1 MNRMWRCCC
10 LLGSFLLLSPA
21 ISVAAEAD
29 WIWSA
34 ENAQQAEPKGDCYFR
49 RTFDLKTAPVQSALV
64 EITGDDTYELYVNGQ
79 RLGAGTTWQQIDR
92 YDIRPQLVSG
102 QNVIAVR
109 GSNQGGAAGMVAR
122 VHIKTEGAATLDL
135 STDARWK
142 ASLTSKYGWNKI
154 QFSGAAWQPAY
165 VYGPLGKTGPWGTG
179 LRVMQSVKTVA
190 AKIPAAH
197 GKPGEAVKFE
207 LRDGD
212 RVVLLG
218 NTLIERDQRFGYLE
232 TALTERYPGRNIQFR
247 NLGWSGDT
255 VWGEARAQFGSAA
268 DGFRALAEH
277 VAALHPTVILVS
289 YGTNESFAGEAGLQK
304 FLDGLNTLFD
314 TLDEN
319 HARIVVLSPLRE
331 ENLGAP
337 LPDPAPQNARLALYC
352 TALKDV
358 AAERGYGFV
367 DLYDLLIPAEKS
379 PINSAHALTSDEMH
393 LNERGYHD
401 FAEAVTTML
410 LGPAHWSLKIDAF
423 AGKVDTFGNKATDLV
438 VARNKVRLTLTD
450 NSLPLPPPRSGSNG
464 ETPATTYL
472 SYADRVVQILGLKDG
487 DYRLAIDG
495 QPIFTASAGQLSKG
509 VTLRRGP
516 SFDAAERLR
525 ETINHK
531 NQLYFNRW
539 RPQNVTYLFLFR
551 KGEQGQNA
559 IEIPKFDPLVEKLE
573 QDIAQQRVPKPQ
585 IYELSPVEEASK

>member
-1 MNRMWRCCC
+1 MNRASRCCC
-10 LLGSFLLLSPA
+10 LVWSCLLLSPA
-21 ISVAAEAD
+21 ILAAAEAN

-34 ENAQQAEPKGDCYFR
+34 ENAQQTEPKGDCYFR

-79 RLGAGTTWQQIDR
+79 RLGAGQAWQQIDR

-122 VHIKTEGAATLDL
+122 VHIKTEAAATLDL

-154 QFSGAAWQPAY
+154 QFSDVAWQPAY
-165 VYGPLGKTGPWGTG
+165 VYGPLGKTGPWGAG
-179 LRVMQSVKTVA
+179 LHVMQSVKTVPV
-190 AKIPAAH
+190 KISAAH
-197 GKPGEAVKFE
+197 GKPGEAAKFE
-207 LRDGD
+207 LHDGD

-218 NTLIERDQRFGYLE
+218 NTLIESDQRFGYLG

-314 TLDEN
+314 ALDEN
-319 HARIVVLSPLRE
+319 HARIIVLSPLRE
-331 ENLGAP
+331 ETLGAP
-337 LPDPAPQNARLALYC
+337 LPDPGPQNARLALYC
-352 TALKDV
+352 TAFRDV

-367 DLYDLLIPAEKS
+367 DLFDRLIPDD
-379 PINSAHALTSDEMH
+379 SARGGRQPSTLLTVAASLPPTEHLTSDELH
-393 LNERGYHD
+393 LNELGYFH
-401 FAEAVTTML
+401 FADTIETAL
-410 LGPAHWSLKIDAF
+410 LGPQRWSLVIDANS
-423 AGKVDTFGNKATDLV
+423 AKRVVGVGNKTAG
-438 VARNKVRLTLTD
+438 LT
-450 NSLPLPPPRSGSNG
+450 
-464 ETPATTYL
+464 
-472 SYADRVVQILGLKDG
+472 V
-487 DYRLAIDG
+487 
-495 QPIFTASAGQLSKG
+495 
-509 VTLRRGP
+509 
-516 SFDAAERLR
+516 
-525 ETINHK
+525 
-531 NQLYFNRW
+531 
-539 RPQNVTYLFLFR
+539 
-551 KGEQGQNA
+551 EQ
-559 IEIPKFDPLVEKLE
+559 KRFV
-573 QDIAQQRVPKPQ
+573 
-585 IYELSPVEEASK
+585 